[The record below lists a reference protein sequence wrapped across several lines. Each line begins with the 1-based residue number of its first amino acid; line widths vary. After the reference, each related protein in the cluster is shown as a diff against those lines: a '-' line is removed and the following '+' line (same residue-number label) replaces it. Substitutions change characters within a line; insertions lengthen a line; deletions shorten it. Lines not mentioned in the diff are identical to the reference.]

1 MKAKRQRKSTSCVDT
16 DDPIDVTASTLD
28 FCRLQHILRLLMIFI
43 VAKDDENDTAKQNVK
58 SAVSNL
64 ILHLDYTI
72 DYFLFYLFG
81 TDAAAGFDNV

>member
-1 MKAKRQRKSTSCVDT
+1 
-16 DDPIDVTASTLD
+16 
-28 FCRLQHILRLLMIFI
+28 MIFI